1 VRSCCNARGC
11 DGIFGRRFARRVAR
25 RYRKR
30 GLDKTAR
37 AMVAFLERRGIE
49 GATVL
54 EIGGGVGGL
63 QIELMRRGAAGATNV
78 ELSPAYETAA
88 ADLLCE
94 QGLEARVERRVLD
107 FARDG
112 SEMEPADVVVMH
124 RVVCCSPDVGGLVG
138 AAAEHARRVLA
149 LSFPRDRWWIRAAA
163 RTLNAG
169 AALIRWDWRF
179 YVHPPAAIVAAA
191 EERGLRLV
199 REEPSGPFWQVAAL
213 ER

>member
-1 VRSCCNARGC
+1 VACCPPRGAEPFTEKAARR
-11 DGIFGRRFARRVAR
+11 DARRFRR
-25 RYRKR
+25 R
-30 GLDKTAR
+30 GLDRTAAR
-37 AMVAFLERRGIE
+37 LASAVAPE